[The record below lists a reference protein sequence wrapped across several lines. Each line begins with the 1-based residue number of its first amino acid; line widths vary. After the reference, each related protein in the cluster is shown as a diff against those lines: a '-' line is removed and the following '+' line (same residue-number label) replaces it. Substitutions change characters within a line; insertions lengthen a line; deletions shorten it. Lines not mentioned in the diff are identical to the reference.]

1 MVAVVASAVL
11 AGVIA
16 GCADDDSAA
25 APTPAVEST
34 PSPDTTPLETVTVV
48 PYRPPEPATETEVEL
63 PGPTSTEAGVT
74 PEEAARA
81 GVRDAVGDAE
91 LAMYAALRNPQWTE
105 REALAPIE
113 AVTSSESQA
122 RQQLAAAVRAN
133 RAGGRVAIPDTD
145 VPSSVAVDSEV
156 QLIDPSTAM
165 VLACVVDSE
174 TFITV
179 QAGAAPMAEGQGM
192 VASRVAERFVL
203 EDGRWRLSRFDII
216 EQFPGGDSC
225 PNE

>member
-1 MVAVVASAVL
+1 MVAVVASGVL
-11 AGVIA
+11 AGVVA

-74 PEEAARA
+74 LEEAARA

-105 REALAPIE
+105 AEALASIE
-113 AVTSSESQA
+113 AATVTDSPA
-122 RQQLAAAVRAN
+122 RAQLVAAVRAN
-133 RAGGRVAIPDTD
+133 RAGGRVAVADED
-145 VPSSVAVDSEV
+145 VPSSVTVDGEV
-156 QLIDPSTAM
+156 QLLDPSTA
-165 VLACVVDSE
+165 VVTACVVDSE
-174 TFITV
+174 TFVTTAASGQRTV
-179 QAGAAPMAEGQGM
+179 VSDEI
-192 VASRVAERFVL
+192 VASRVAETFVL
-203 EDGRWRLSRFDII
+203 EDGQWRLSRFEIV
-216 EQFPGGDSC
+216 EQFPGGTSC
-225 PNE
+225 PNG